1 MSINPDFTKVAL
13 PDHPSCSYDEW
24 KKNLEEKMG
33 ENYDALYDTTLERI
47 PKAPLYTNPSWVSS
61 WQRPEP
67 GGGSSAPG

>member
-33 ENYDALYDTTLERI
+33 G
-47 PKAPLYTNPSWVSS
+47 KSGHF
-61 WQRPEP
+61 QRTEYYEKI
-67 GGGSSAPG
+67 

>member
-33 ENYDALYDTTLERI
+33 ENYDAL
-47 PKAPLYTNPSWVSS
+47 
-61 WQRPEP
+61 
-67 GGGSSAPG
+67 

>member
-47 PKAPLYTNPSWVSS
+47 PKAPLYT
-61 WQRPEP
+61 
-67 GGGSSAPG
+67 

>member
-33 ENYDALYDTTLERI
+33 ENYSGALGILPWNVFLKLRCTPRI
-47 PKAPLYTNPSWVSS
+47 SMTNVTIWTS
-61 WQRPEP
+61 
-67 GGGSSAPG
+67 

>member
-33 ENYDALYDTTLERI
+33 ENYDAFMILPWNVFLKLRCTPRI
-47 PKAPLYTNPSWVSS
+47 SMINVTIWTS
-61 WQRPEP
+61 
-67 GGGSSAPG
+67 